1 MINLNLFCL
10 LITYCIIRSLSFC
23 WFGNFLWKNNFS
35 FLFLT
40 QKACLSHFL
49 ENLCFP
55 VLAVI
60 NVWILNNKWL
70 IKFGILKFFSYIIV
84 PISQFLKLSAFQSLQ
99 SFEGTTTEEVPQ
111 SEWLFAN
118 FVRDCGDWQLS
129 SEGSSTEWGW
139 IPKEVGLGWISQ
151 LAEHETVAK
160 GESRPGNNVCPW
172 FLLLLLNLSFYYKLP
187 K

>member
-1 MINLNLFCL
+1 MFGF
-10 LITYCIIRSLSFC
+10 LIL
-23 WFGNFLWKNNFS
+23 
-35 FLFLT
+35 
-40 QKACLSHFL
+40 
-49 ENLCFP
+49 
-55 VLAVI
+55 
-60 NVWILNNKWL
+60 KWL

-84 PISQFLKLSAFQSLQ
+84 PILIFKLSTFQSLQ
-99 SFEGTTTEEVPQ
+99 SFEGTTIEEVPQ

-160 GESRPGNNVCPW
+160 GESRPGNNLPMVFAFTFELE
-172 FLLLLLNLSFYYKLP
+172 FLLQAS
-187 K
+187 